1 MKTGFTFKDLQNLE
15 CDTVLYQKGRVLKP
29 ISRMASFTANRDQF
43 CRSETKTLVGSE
55 CLAAGPTPSLGV
67 SSSPTDL
74 LSGCACHQPS
84 PAPSSMPGF
93 TLAQGTMLETSRQ
106 SVATAQQPPLNLESH
121 LPAWHPSP
129 HPLAYTG
136 LGRSPGTGSTLCTG
150 GPSFS
155 VLTPPSSYPGSSRIC
170 RAGTEA
176 VARKSRDL
184 RVLPGAQTQGPGSLE
199 DAGFTSR

>member
-1 MKTGFTFKDLQNLE
+1 MKTGLTFKDLQNLE
-15 CDTVLYQKGRVLKP
+15 CNTVLYQRGRVLKP
-29 ISRMASFTANRDQF
+29 RSRMASFTANSDQF

-74 LSGCACHQPS
+74 LSGCARHQPS
-84 PAPSSMPGF
+84 PAPSSTPGF
-93 TLAQGTMLETSRQ
+93 TLAQGTMLVTSRQ
-106 SVATAQQPPLNLESH
+106 SVATTQQPPLNLESH

-136 LGRSPGTGSTLCTG
+136 LGRFPGTGSTLCTG
-150 GPSFS
+150 GPSFF
-155 VLTPPSSYPGSSRIC
+155 
-170 RAGTEA
+170 RAHSPFLIPWKQSHLHGIKA

-184 RVLPGAQTQGPGSLE
+184 WVLPGAQTQGPGSLE